1 MLHLII
7 SYPFSR
13 QVWHEILAW
22 MRMTCTTQP
31 TDPRDISLRLVDE
44 SQASHPKSHAQRASL
59 HNLSRTMD
67 DMEAPKRLRIRQS
80 TAFHLNLSLKDQGR
94 GRSMDPGMSKRAKRC
109 CTIDTE
115 CTLKPH

>member
-80 TAFHLNLSLKDQGR
+80 TASISTLVSKIKDEVVAWILAG
-94 GRSMDPGMSKRAKRC
+94 AKGLRDVVPS
-109 CTIDTE
+109 TRNV
-115 CTLKPH
+115 H